1 MLNKTSGLTYYD
13 VRDRYEHFRSRCTD
27 DIKKEKEQKKFFNK
41 TKKKEN
47 KKEKGCTEALY
58 GKKARCIINIVPK
71 EQRGKTLKIHSK
83 CK

>member
-1 MLNKTSGLTYYD
+1 MLNKTSGLSYCD
-13 VRDRYEHFRSRCTD
+13 IRERYEHFRSRCTD
-27 DIKKEKEQKKFFNK
+27 DKKKEKEQNKFFNK
-41 TKKKEN
+41 TRKN

-71 EQRGKTLKIHSK
+71 EQRGETLKIDSK